1 MVDASTA
8 KEFADSMEIPYIETS
23 AKSAYNVDETFMRMA
38 RAIKDRFESVSLRV
52 FFHVFLGYRN
62 QTPNPHSLPLT

>member
-52 FFHVFLGYRN
+52 FFTF
-62 QTPNPHSLPLT
+62 S